1 MNGLRNTLEPDLG
14 NASAGK
20 ASPPDNT
27 FQEITMKKNLIILF
41 VIISLFPLYS
51 NGVKDEGNVLTVYA
65 YDSFAGDW
73 GPGASLIPRFEEETG
88 IKVNL
93 VSAGDAREM
102 ISRVKMEGD
111 RTEAD
116 VIMGVSDDSA
126 YEAYE
131 LLEPYE
137 SPMIGNIPENLIFDS
152 QHRLIPFDYGAF
164 AFVFDSESGIRRPES
179 LSDLASEEYEN
190 KVILIDPRT
199 SSVGLGLL
207 LWSYSIF
214 GDGDEFVSW
223 WEAMKDNALTV
234 ADGWSSAYG
243 LFTEG
248 EAPIVLSYTTSPV
261 YHVLNEDTTRYQAV
275 IFPEGHHS
283 TIESIGLVATSQ
295 HKEEAKAF
303 IDFILTEGQK
313 DTAIANSMYPVNSK
327 TELPDA
333 YDWAPVPE
341 TVFSM
346 DPETVGANIDR
357 WTSEWTQAMIGE

>member
-1 MNGLRNTLEPDLG
+1 MNGLRNDPKPDLG

-27 FQEITMKKNLIILF
+27 FQEITMKNILIILF

-137 SPMIGNIPENLIFDS
+137 SPMIGNIPENLIFDP

-164 AFVFDSESGIRRPES
+164 AFVFDSESGIRRPKS

-261 YHVLNEDTTRYQAV
+261 YHVMNENTTRYEALV
-275 IFPEGHHS
+275 FPEGHEA
-283 TIESIGLVATSQ
+283 TIEGIGIVKGTDMR
-295 HKEEAKAF
+295 EEAEKF
-303 IDFILTEGQK
+303 VDFILSEGQVEI
-313 DTAIANSMYPVNSK
+313 AVANSMYPASSAA
-327 TELPDA
+327 ELPDA
-333 YDWAPVPE
+333 FRYAPKPDKLFPSGQVSPE
-341 TVFSM
+341 KT
-346 DPETVGANIDR
+346 E
-357 WTSEWTQAMIGE
+357 ELQALWLDIMTR